1 MNARSEMRLSIDG
14 RRLSIVRCRLSVVGC
29 RLSAVRCRL
38 PVLGCRLSAL
48 TDRVHSLLVPFA
60 LLLTSCG
67 DDPIPKPRGYPR
79 LDLPVQTYSIWSGA
93 CPFEAEVPPYALM
106 LEKPGTTAAIADT
119 ACYLTMRFP
128 GQHANVFLTC
138 RRIQGDL
145 RRLIEDAHAFKD
157 KHEAMAARI
166 RSERVERDSA
176 RVFGTLFDVE
186 GNVASPMVFYLTDST
201 TRFLY
206 GSLYFDARPN
216 ADSLEPVTR
225 RIREDLRHFAG
236 TLAWR

>member
-1 MNARSEMRLSIDG
+1 MRGRSDFLK
-14 RRLSIVRCRLSVVGC
+14 
-29 RLSAVRCRL
+29 SAVAVAVSSSLRSATGYCHCLL
-38 PVLGCRLSAL
+38 P
-48 TDRVHSLLVPFA
+48 P
-60 LLLTSCG
+60 LLLLSSCT

-79 LDLPVQTYSIWSGA
+79 LDLPEQTYSSWSGA
-93 CPFEAEVPPYALM
+93 CPFVVEVPPYALM
-106 LEKPGTTAAIADT
+106 LDKPGTTPAIADT

-128 GQHANVFLTC
+128 GQRANVFLTC
-138 RRIQGDL
+138 RKIQGDL
-145 RRLIEDAHAFKD
+145 RQLIEDAHAFKD

-166 RSERVERDSA
+166 RSERIERDSA

-216 ADSLEPVTR
+216 GDSLEPVTG
-225 RIREDLRHFAG
+225 RIREDLRHFAQ
-236 TLAWR
+236 TLSWR

>member
-1 MNARSEMRLSIDG
+1 MLTTRSEQQA
-14 RRLSIVRCRLSVVGC
+14 VGSWQTI
-29 RLSAVRCRL
+29 LL
-38 PVLGCRLSAL
+38 PAASC
-48 TDRVHSLLVPFA
+48 
-60 LLLTSCG
+60 LLLAGLLSSCT
-67 DDPIPKPRGYPR
+67 DDPVPKPRGYER
-79 LDLPVQTYSIWSGA
+79 LDLPEVAYTPWSGN
-93 CPFEAEVPPYALM
+93 CPFAVDVPTYAQA
-106 LEKPGTTAAIADT
+106 LEKPGTTPANADT
-119 ACYLTMRFP
+119 ACYLTLRFP
-128 GQHANVFLTC
+128 GQRANVFLTC

-145 RRLIEDAHAFKD
+145 RQLIDDAHTFKD

-216 ADSLEPVTR
+216 ADSLEPVTT
-225 RIREDLRHFAG
+225 RIREDLRHFAN
-236 TLAWR
+236 TLRWR

>member
-1 MNARSEMRLSIDG
+1 MNGRSEIRW
-14 RRLSIVRCRLSVVGC
+14 SVVRWRLAVVGG
-29 RLSAVRCRL
+29 RLSAV
-38 PVLGCRLSAL
+38 
-48 TDRVHSLLVPFA
+48 TDRAHSILVLSS

-67 DDPIPKPRGYPR
+67 NDPIPKPRGYPR
-79 LDLPVQTYSIWSGA
+79 LDLPVRTYSTWSGT

-157 KHEAMAARI
+157 KHEAMAVRI
-166 RSERVERDSA
+166 RMERVERDSA

-216 ADSLEPVTR
+216 ADSLEPVTE

-236 TLAWR
+236 SLGWK

>member
-1 MNARSEMRLSIDG
+1 MRW
-14 RRLSIVRCRLSVVGC
+14 SVAGW
-29 RLSAVRCRL
+29 RL
-38 PVLGCRLSAL
+38 PVVRCPLSGL
-48 TDRVHSLLVPFA
+48 TDRGHTILVVFA
-60 LLLTSCG
+60 FFLASCG
-67 DDPIPKPRGYPR
+67 DDPVPKPRGYPR
-79 LDLPVQTYSIWSGA
+79 LDLPVQTYSTWSGT
-93 CPFEAEVPPYALM
+93 CPFTAEVPPYALM

-216 ADSLEPVTR
+216 ADSLEPVTK
-225 RIREDLRHFAG
+225 RIRQDLRHFAG
-236 TLAWR
+236 TLVWR

>member
-1 MNARSEMRLSIDG
+1 MRGINSARQQA
-14 RRLSIVRCRLSVVGC
+14 VGS
-29 RLSAVRCRL
+29 RQQI
-38 PVLGCRLSAL
+38 
-48 TDRVHSLLVPFA
+48 A
-60 LLLTSCG
+60 LLTAYCLLMAAFFSSCSE
-67 DDPIPKPRGYPR
+67 DVVPKPRGYPR
-79 LDLPVQTYSIWSGA
+79 LDLPQATYQRWSGN
-93 CPFEAEVPPYALM
+93 CPFDVELPTYALA
-106 LEKPGTTAAIADT
+106 LEKPGTTPAIADT
-119 ACYLTMRFP
+119 ACYMTLRFP
-128 GQHANVFLTC
+128 GQRANVYLTC

-145 RRLIEDAHAFKD
+145 RQLIEDAHAFKD

-216 ADSLEPVTR
+216 ADSLEPVTG

-236 TLAWR
+236 TLKWR